1 MKKRILL
8 LLLPMLVLAAC
19 DQTTGNSSSNSSS
32 QEPSPETEISLEGFS
47 NLLTMDLF
55 EQEVENSN
63 EVTFSEVYNQGDARI
78 LTANETLTI
87 YNDETSFATG
97 TEKMTYPA
105 TTSGGQETSY
115 EDSYQRI
122 INTKTYGTQ
131 KVFYYVTDY
140 ADGTL
145 RTTWADSAKRLP
157 VVASGDESLDG
168 VDYLLASSLPAQLT
182 KQVSLL
188 TNQFISTYLLN
199 NPDVQMILPNVAI
212 ETNNETTT
220 YSLNDFT
227 YSYTDD
233 DGSTVT
239 VLIEFEVDV
248 TSQGIVQSEL
258 HYHTTQVRED
268 DRYEVDD
275 LMTYNISYGTR
286 ASSSTNTNLINP
298 EDYFL
303 EEVNEVRAFI
313 YNDSW
318 EKEYVDLNNLPLN
331 EYITFEASD
340 YVPAKAVDLQMYA
353 ASSTE
358 PTIIATSGDVFET
371 LATGEATITVES
383 ATGVEKTLEVRVNM
397 QPISR
402 IKYNDASS
410 DIETEV
416 EGSTTTRYI
425 YTNTTYD
432 SIYLTV
438 SPTAASLED
447 IEIEVSDPTILE
459 VSILTTGNGFLELQY
474 VVKENNDTQSVSVT
488 FSSKVDESVS
498 TTITYQIK
506 NRLTPEE
513 MSAYLIG
520 HTYRWDNLYDN
531 SSYSIMTFTDETT
544 GTISYYDGETLL
556 QTTTFTYTFD
566 GVNFNPVMAD
576 DALYGYN
583 SGDLKL
589 DGTQIV
595 MRVDE
600 TLYVHY
606 YNVVEA

>member
-1 MKKRILL
+1 M
-8 LLLPMLVLAAC
+8 
-19 DQTTGNSSSNSSS
+19 
-32 QEPSPETEISLEGFS
+32 
-47 NLLTMDLF
+47 
-55 EQEVENSN
+55 
-63 EVTFSEVYNQGDARI
+63 
-78 LTANETLTI
+78 
-87 YNDETSFATG
+87 
-97 TEKMTYPA
+97 
-105 TTSGGQETSY
+105 
-115 EDSYQRI
+115 
-122 INTKTYGTQ
+122 
-131 KVFYYVTDY
+131 Y
-140 ADGTL
+140 A
-145 RTTWADSAKRLP
+145 
-157 VVASGDESLDG
+157 
-168 VDYLLASSLPAQLT
+168 
-182 KQVSLL
+182 
-188 TNQFISTYLLN
+188 I
-199 NPDVQMILPNVAI
+199 
-212 ETNNETTT
+212 
-220 YSLNDFT
+220 
-227 YSYTDD
+227 
-233 DGSTVT
+233 
-239 VLIEFEVDV
+239 
-248 TSQGIVQSEL
+248 
-258 HYHTTQVRED
+258 
-268 DRYEVDD
+268 
-275 LMTYNISYGTR
+275 
-286 ASSSTNTNLINP
+286 SSTG
-298 EDYFL
+298 
-303 EEVNEVRAFI
+303 
-313 YNDSW
+313 
-318 EKEYVDLNNLPLN
+318 
-331 EYITFEASD
+331 
-340 YVPAKAVDLQMYA
+340 
-353 ASSTE
+353 

-416 EGSTTTRYI
+416 EGTTTTRYI

-447 IEIEVSDPTILE
+447 IEIEVSDPTVLE
-459 VSILTTGNGFLELQY
+459 VSILTQGSDFLELQY

-488 FSSKVDESVS
+488 FSSKVDESVF

-520 HTYRWDNLYDN
+520 HTYRWDNLYDLEGIDT
-531 SSYSIMTFTDETT
+531 YAIMTFVDETNA
-544 GTISYYDGETLL
+544 TISYYENDVLL

-606 YNVVEA
+606 YDVVEE

>member
-1 MKKRILL
+1 
-8 LLLPMLVLAAC
+8 
-19 DQTTGNSSSNSSS
+19 
-32 QEPSPETEISLEGFS
+32 
-47 NLLTMDLF
+47 
-55 EQEVENSN
+55 
-63 EVTFSEVYNQGDARI
+63 
-78 LTANETLTI
+78 
-87 YNDETSFATG
+87 
-97 TEKMTYPA
+97 
-105 TTSGGQETSY
+105 
-115 EDSYQRI
+115 
-122 INTKTYGTQ
+122 
-131 KVFYYVTDY
+131 
-140 ADGTL
+140 
-145 RTTWADSAKRLP
+145 
-157 VVASGDESLDG
+157 
-168 VDYLLASSLPAQLT
+168 
-182 KQVSLL
+182 
-188 TNQFISTYLLN
+188 
-199 NPDVQMILPNVAI
+199 
-212 ETNNETTT
+212 
-220 YSLNDFT
+220 
-227 YSYTDD
+227 
-233 DGSTVT
+233 
-239 VLIEFEVDV
+239 
-248 TSQGIVQSEL
+248 
-258 HYHTTQVRED
+258 
-268 DRYEVDD
+268 
-275 LMTYNISYGTR
+275 MTYNISYGTR

-353 ASSTE
+353 TSSTE

-383 ATGVEKTLEVRVNM
+383 ATGVEKTLDVRVNM

-447 IEIEVSDPTILE
+447 IEIEVSDPTVLE
-459 VSILTTGNGFLELQY
+459 VSILTQGSDFLELQY

-488 FSSKVDESVS
+488 FSSKVDESVF

-506 NRLTPEE
+506 NRLNPEE

-520 HTYRWDNLYDN
+520 HTYRWDNLYDD

-606 YNVVEA
+606 YDVVEE